1 MINFD
6 RKKYPIYAS
15 FLNQLAK
22 DLTKFYYLKLNRTF
36 KVSNKLKGKGYDP
49 VTTSDRAFEKFI
61 RSKIKKKFPTHQ
73 VIGEE
78 YGSTNSKSDYTW
90 VIDPIDGTR
99 SFIAGHKDFGT
110 LIALLHNNKP
120 VLGIINCPAH
130 QERWVGI
137 KNEKTRL
144 NNQVIKTSAVKKI
157 KDAYLFTSGIY
168 FSEPILKKGYQ
179 LIRDK
184 SKYFRLG
191 GDCYMYGMLAS
202 GLIDIVIEDT
212 LKAHDYMALVNVIE
226 GAGGKITDKFGND
239 VTIESDGS
247 LIASSSSEIH
257 NELINIINS

>member
-1 MINFD
+1 MTNQYDEFVDFANVLADASAEIINNYFRKKINID
-6 RKKYPIYAS
+6 NKKDDTPVTIADQNTELKIRELILKKYPSHGI
-15 FLNQLAK
+15 L
-22 DLTKFYYLKLNRTF
+22 
-36 KVSNKLKGKGYDP
+36 
-49 VTTSDRAFEKFI
+49 
-61 RSKIKKKFPTHQ
+61 
-73 VIGEE
+73 GEE
-78 YGSTNSKSDYTW
+78 YGKTQIKSEFVW

-137 KNEKTRL
+137 KDEKTRL
-144 NNQVIKTSAVKKI
+144 NNKIIKTSSTKKI
-157 KDAYLFTSGIY
+157 EDAYLFTSGIY
-168 FSEPILKKGYQ
+168 FNEPILKKGYQ

-239 VTIESDGS
+239 INIESDGS
-247 LIASSSSEIH
+247 LVASCNQEIH
-257 NELINIINS
+257 KDLINIINT

>member
-1 MINFD
+1 MDHQYDEFVNFANMLADASAEIINNYFRKKINID
-6 RKKYPIYAS
+6 NKKDDTPVTIADQNTELKIRELISKKYPSHGI
-15 FLNQLAK
+15 L
-22 DLTKFYYLKLNRTF
+22 
-36 KVSNKLKGKGYDP
+36 
-49 VTTSDRAFEKFI
+49 
-61 RSKIKKKFPTHQ
+61 
-73 VIGEE
+73 GEE
-78 YGSTNSKSDYTW
+78 YGKTQIKSEFVW

-110 LIALLHNNKP
+110 LIALLHNNTP

-144 NNQVIKTSAVKKI
+144 NNKIIKTSSTKKI
-157 KDAYLFTSGIY
+157 EDAYLFTSGIY
-168 FSEPILKKGYQ
+168 FNEPILKKGYQ

-239 VTIESDGS
+239 VSIESDGS
-247 LIASSSSEIH
+247 LVASCNKEIH
-257 NELINIINS
+257 KDLINIINS